1 MNPAKISTHTV
12 IEWNAHVSWW
22 LICAIWL
29 FHFVTAKNDN
39 LGLFAFVFSTQNND
53 KTTWKNKINKA
64 QISVAKYF
72 APLFI
77 IFLPH
82 YLSSRNHHKLRYFGA
97 NRKDA
102 ILRPFIFSL
111 FLAIMWN
118 NNNKMKKRRK
128 IVLLLFRGEKIN
140 YEKKQ
145 NCIFLTSTR
154 NKEKKQNCV
163 FSTSPGNNE
172 VYRYFVVKRQW
183 IVGLKDNKK
192 WGKTFHGAN

>member
-12 IEWNAHVSWW
+12 IESNAHVSWW

-29 FHFVTAKNDN
+29 FHFLSLRMNDN
-39 LGLFAFVFSTQNND
+39 LGLFTFVFSPQNND
-53 KTTWKNKINKA
+53 KTTYNKINKA

-77 IFLPH
+77 IFLPR

-102 ILRPFIFSL
+102 ILRPFIFCL
-111 FLAIMWN
+111 FRAIMWN

-128 IVLLLFRGEKIN
+128 IVLLLFRGEKLN
-140 YEKKQ
+140 YKKKQ
-145 NCIFLTSTR
+145 NCIFFTSPR

-172 VYRYFVVKRQW
+172 VYRYFVVKTQW
-183 IVGLKDNKK
+183 IAGLKDDKNL
-192 WGKTFHGAN
+192 GKTFHGAN

>member
-1 MNPAKISTHTV
+1 MNPAKYTYSNRVECTCIMVADLCHLVISFCHCERTIILV
-12 IEWNAHVSWW
+12 YLPLS
-22 LICAIWL
+22 
-29 FHFVTAKNDN
+29 FHRKIMT
-39 LGLFAFVFSTQNND
+39 
-53 KTTWKNKINKA
+53 KTTWNNKINKA
-64 QISVAKYF
+64 LISVAKYF

-77 IFLPH
+77 IFLPR
-82 YLSSRNHHKLRYFGA
+82 YLSSRNHHELRYYGA
-97 NRKDA
+97 NWKDA

-111 FLAIMWN
+111 FRVIMWN

-128 IVLLLFRGEKIN
+128 IVFLLFRGEKIN

-145 NCIFLTSTR
+145 NCIFLTLPR

-183 IVGLKDNKK
+183 IAGLKDDKK
-192 WGKTFHGAN
+192 LGKTFHGAN

>member
-1 MNPAKISTHTV
+1 MYHGG
-12 IEWNAHVSWW
+12 W
-22 LICAIWL
+22 
-29 FHFVTAKNDN
+29 FVPFGYFILSLRKNDN
-39 LGLFAFVFSTQNND
+39 LGLFAFVFSPQNND
-53 KTTWKNKINKA
+53 KTTWNNKINKA
-64 QISVAKYF
+64 LISVAKYF

-77 IFLPH
+77 IFLPR
-82 YLSSRNHHKLRYFGA
+82 YLSSRNHHNLRYFGA

-102 ILRPFIFSL
+102 NLRPFIFS
-111 FLAIMWN
+111 FFRVIMWN
-118 NNNKMKKRRK
+118 SNNKMKKRPWK

-145 NCIFLTSTR
+145 NCMFLTSLR

-163 FSTSPGNNE
+163 FSTSPRNNE

-183 IVGLKDNKK
+183 IAGLKDDKK